1 MNHITKQLYSIIRCT
16 TPLEA
21 TPPSRLPGLCPRP
34 HTLSSPSPLHTH
46 PSPLFGR
53 PKHNQHPLGRCA
65 FPSPLSHT
73 HMLTYL
79 ILPLLHTALSI
90 PSSRIPS
97 PMRRHMLTSP
107 SPSNLITTME
117 KEAHTPTMLHRQYVS
132 LLPSHPPTTFSF
144 FSFPSSP
151 YSSLLLLPPPP
162 PLPTPPFSFFLLLLL
177 LFPFSLIPSLLP
189 SLPPPP
195 FAISIPIQVLC

>member
-1 MNHITKQLYSIIRCT
+1 MCVSL
-16 TPLEA
+16 
-21 TPPSRLPGLCPRP
+21 PP
-34 HTLSSPSPLHTH
+34 
-46 PSPLFGR
+46 F
-53 PKHNQHPLGRCA
+53 
-65 FPSPLSHT
+65 SHT

-79 ILPLLHTALSI
+79 TLPLLHTALSI

-132 LLPSHPPTTFSF
+132 LLPSHPPTTFSS
-144 FSFPSSP
+144 FSSSSSP

-162 PLPTPPFSFFLLLLL
+162 PLPTPPFSFFLLLL
-177 LFPFSLIPSLLP
+177 FPFSLIPSLLP

-195 FAISIPIQVLC
+195 PPFAISIPIQVLC